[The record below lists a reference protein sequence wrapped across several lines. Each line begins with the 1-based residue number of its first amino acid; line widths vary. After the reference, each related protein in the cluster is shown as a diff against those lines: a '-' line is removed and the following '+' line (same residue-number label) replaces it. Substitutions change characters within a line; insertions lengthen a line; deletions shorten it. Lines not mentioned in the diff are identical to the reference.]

1 MQHIAIIGRAFHTV
15 HDIRFLPSIVDGQ
28 TAMKDAAIKAFQ
40 SNATEIELEYFR
52 NQKSEKIFLSKKFD
66 QCTFFD

>member
-28 TAMKDAAIKAFQ
+28 TAMKGAAIEAFQ